1 MLQQQNVLKK
11 FLDERYIMKFVNL
24 LKKDMLSKGRAE
36 QLTMVVN
43 NIGAPLKI
51 FDHKILNSNKQC
63 ECFGLGTL
71 IKGII
76 TCF

>member
-1 MLQQQNVLKK
+1 
-11 FLDERYIMKFVNL
+11 
-24 LKKDMLSKGRAE
+24 
-36 QLTMVVN
+36 MVVN
-43 NIGAPLKI
+43 NVGTPLKK
-51 FDHKILNSNKQC
+51 FVHKILNNNIHC